1 MANDKLNKEL
11 VSRMMDE
18 AAWKELSKDFPWTER
33 LLEKYMNYVDWKEL
47 SGNHDV
53 VWTKSLLE
61 NFKHKLD
68 WHKLS
73 SNNSPLLFT
82 EDNIETFKDYCDW
95 KILSD
100 KSCIS
105 MTHELLIKY
114 ADRWYW
120 AYIIDRYGDDSIIYN
135 EEFLEKYGEYIP
147 ASELGGSRLWDRIIE
162 QRIKALKK
170 EILS

>member
-18 AAWKELSKDFPWTER
+18 EAWKELSKDFPWTEQ
-33 LLEKYMNYVDWKEL
+33 LLEKYMNYVDWKEI
-47 SGNHDV
+47 SENIDV

-82 EDNIETFKDYCDW
+82 I
-95 KILSD
+95 
-100 KSCIS
+100 
-105 MTHELLIKY
+105 
-114 ADRWYW
+114 AVR
-120 AYIIDRYGDDSIIYN
+120 
-135 EEFLEKYGEYIP
+135 
-147 ASELGGSRLWDRIIE
+147 
-162 QRIKALKK
+162 
-170 EILS
+170 

>member
-18 AAWKELSKDFPWTER
+18 AAWKE
-33 LLEKYMNYVDWKEL
+33 
-47 SGNHDV
+47 
-53 VWTKSLLE
+53 
-61 NFKHKLD
+61 
-68 WHKLS
+68 
-73 SNNSPLLFT
+73 
-82 EDNIETFKDYCDW
+82 
-95 KILSD
+95 LSD

>member
-18 AAWKELSKDFPWTER
+18 AAWKELSKDFSWTER

-82 EDNIETFKDYCDW
+82 EDNIETCNPNRSLEIF
-95 KILSD
+95 
-100 KSCIS
+100 SC
-105 MTHELLIKY
+105 K
-114 ADRWYW
+114 
-120 AYIIDRYGDDSIIYN
+120 
-135 EEFLEKYGEYIP
+135 
-147 ASELGGSRLWDRIIE
+147 
-162 QRIKALKK
+162 
-170 EILS
+170 